1 MVKEI
6 FRKKR
11 SARRVFALYFP
22 VLFLITAI
30 LSFSLLYQSQRS
42 LLSYALL
49 NAQKSN
55 EVLQAALC
63 QAADQISIQFALLHY
78 DTTFRSVMEADSYSQ
93 LSPDTLDAFRDTV
106 GAKSNL
112 PSGAAI
118 SFSSSYAHYS
128 TIFLTSQLQALDAQ
142 MPQGRGIQA
151 LGLFS
156 PQGTL
161 TGKHY
166 LIFGFGYF
174 SRGAKVGNVY
184 ITLNPNELVSTLAV
198 MNQQGLSFV
207 LADGDGNMILLG
219 DEPQESSLETLTEI
233 LFGDKSFRRYV
244 TEETPIPKLNCTLY
258 SIVDTAVSLAPVQT
272 MYITTFAALLLLILV
287 SLVGNLYLGRSLVQP
302 LSQFSQYLSE
312 LRKEQTLRSKLAIPP
327 TISGCMEIQEIEGRF
342 SALLESIAA
351 LNAEV
356 QQKSEDL
363 HQAELLRKDMEIR
376 SLRSQIN
383 PHFLYN
389 TLELI
394 RADATMG
401 RIDQVSAITA
411 AMGRFYRYSI
421 KGSPIVTLKE
431 EMEHVKAYMTIQ
443 QERWGG
449 RISVLYNITPEAER
463 VPIPKMILQPLVE
476 NAIVHGLEPAGGGGI
491 LFVGAS
497 VQDHV
502 LTISVRDSG
511 IGISPEKLQEL
522 EQQPESPDR
531 GSIGLANVRKR
542 LRLQYGSASTFRI
555 ESSPNDGTCIYLSLP
570 AEPLS

>member
-1 MVKEI
+1 MVKEV
-6 FRKKR
+6 FRKPH
-11 SARRVFALYFP
+11 SAKKVFALYFP

-55 EVLQAALC
+55 EVLQTTLC
-63 QAADQISIQFALLHY
+63 QAADQISMQFALLHY
-78 DTTFRSVMEADSYSQ
+78 DTTFRAVMEADSFSQ
-93 LSPDTLDAFRDTV
+93 LSPDTLDDFRDTV

-118 SFSSSYAHYS
+118 SFSSSYTRYS
-128 TIFLTSQLQALDAQ
+128 TIFLASQLQTLDAQ
-142 MPQGRGIQA
+142 MPQNRSIQA

-161 TGKHY
+161 AGKHY
-166 LIFGFGYF
+166 LIFGSGYF
-174 SRGAKVGNVY
+174 SRGAKIGNMY

-207 LADGDGNMILLG
+207 LADGDGNMVLLG
-219 DEPQESSLETLTEI
+219 GEPQESTLEALTEI
-233 LFGDKSFRRYV
+233 LFGNENSRRYV
-244 TEETPIPKLNCTLY
+244 TEKTPIPKLNCTLY
-258 SIVDTAVSLAPVQT
+258 SVVDTAVSLAPVQT
-272 MYITTFAALLLLILV
+272 MYKTTFVALLLLILI
-287 SLVGNLYLGRSLVQP
+287 SLAGNLYLGRSLVQP

-312 LRKEQTLRSKLAIPP
+312 LRKEQTLRSKLTVPP

-394 RADATMG
+394 RADATVG
-401 RIDQVSAITA
+401 RIDQVSTITA
-411 AMGRFYRYSI
+411 AMGKFYRYSI
-421 KGSPIVTLKE
+421 KGSPIVTMKE

-449 RISVLYNITPEAER
+449 RISVLYNITPEAEK

-476 NAIVHGLEPAGGGGI
+476 NAIVHGLEPAGGDGI

-511 IGISPEKLQEL
+511 IGIPPEKLQEL
-522 EQQPESPDR
+522 EQETPERS
-531 GSIGLANVRKR
+531 SIGFANVRKR

-570 AEPLS
+570 VEPLS